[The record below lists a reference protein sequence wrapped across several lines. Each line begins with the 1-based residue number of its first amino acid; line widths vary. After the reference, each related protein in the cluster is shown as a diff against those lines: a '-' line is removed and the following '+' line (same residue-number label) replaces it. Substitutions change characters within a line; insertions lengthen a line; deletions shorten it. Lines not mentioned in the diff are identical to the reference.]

1 MRMKNLISHKRKH
14 KLSKLGK
21 WWPSASLK
29 CSVQNDTVNFTL
41 CLFLIWWEFPFQH
54 FQSVLLLL
62 WVWTW
67 KRTSLKPECWNK
79 LYPKLVAFAE
89 VLDAIK
95 SYFSSLKFSIFL
107 MLLSLG
113 IDITITRAFFLC
125 FFTTTMPGWSAITSL
140 CVYGSP
146 TGSELS
152 YSRSPLGAYP
162 ILPPELPGHTR
173 HPHMCLLWR
182 INLWPQGVLGGI
194 SLVEMQSC
202 SEATDW

>member
-1 MRMKNLISHKRKH
+1 M
-14 KLSKLGK
+14 
-21 WWPSASLK
+21 
-29 CSVQNDTVNFTL
+29 
-41 CLFLIWWEFPFQH
+41 
-54 FQSVLLLL
+54 
-62 WVWTW
+62 
-67 KRTSLKPECWNK
+67 
-79 LYPKLVAFAE
+79 E

-95 SYFSSLKFSIFL
+95 SYFSSFKFSIFL

-162 ILPPELPGHTR
+162 ILPLELPGHTR
-173 HPHMCLLWR
+173 HPHMCLYKPVTTRSIRRYFPSGNAELLWGNR
-182 INLWPQGVLGGI
+182 LVGVLWAPQRGNQLAYCGRGHAVAKT
-194 SLVEMQSC
+194 SHPSG
-202 SEATDW
+202 TDFPHHEDPRSAPTYSQAAFTLLTSPTS